1 MSNMVTE
8 LEADNALRGNLGY
21 IMHPAIKNK
30 LKQERIAQ
38 YSGDT
43 GGQYVILPMSDA
55 MLSDSLGYKFA
66 STTQLA
72 QTEVFFGNWADLIIA
87 EWGGFEM
94 TASMET
100 SNAFERNQIWIRAI
114 QEVDC
119 GVRHPE
125 SFCYAS
131 DVVLS

>member
-1 MSNMVTE
+1 
-8 LEADNALRGNLGY
+8 
-21 IMHPAIKNK
+21 
-30 LKQERIAQ
+30 
-38 YSGDT
+38 
-43 GGQYVILPMSDA
+43 MSDA